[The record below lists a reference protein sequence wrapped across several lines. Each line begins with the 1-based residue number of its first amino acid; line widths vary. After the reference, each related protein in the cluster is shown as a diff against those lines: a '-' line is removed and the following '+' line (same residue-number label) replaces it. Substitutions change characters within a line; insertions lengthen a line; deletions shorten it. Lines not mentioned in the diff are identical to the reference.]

1 VNIKGITFK
10 NKMHTHPRKVGMT
23 MTEGDLWVSKKRIID
38 ICEQIL
44 WQVLQEYAE
53 VPGPIGR
60 CQSE

>member
-1 VNIKGITFK
+1 
-10 NKMHTHPRKVGMT
+10 MHTHPRKVGMT